1 MRHFDL
7 AERRRRLVVRHQL
20 ARPAATVEQVAGD
33 LVGLHSS
40 DPATVVLSLG
50 ARLDPFA
57 VADLEDALYERRSLL
72 RILAMR
78 RTMFVVPLDLAAVM
92 DAACTRTLVARE
104 RRTLIQLLEQGGV
117 VDTEAWIERVG
128 AEVLAAL
135 AAADG
140 PLPASA
146 LTKLVPDLALQVRVA
161 VGKNYEGTVGMSTRL
176 LFLMST
182 AGQLVRTRPLGS
194 WVSSQYRWA
203 RTEDW
208 IGGLP
213 AIDPDAARAELVERW
228 LRTFG
233 PGTVEDIA
241 WWTKWTKGQV
251 KQALATVGA
260 IEVTA
265 DTGAEDKAPAWVL
278 ADDVDDTPNGRADP
292 AGVEPVTLLP
302 ALDPTVMG
310 WKQRGWYLG
319 PHGPQLFDR
328 NGNAG
333 PTVWVGGRIVGAWG
347 QREGGEVVTALLEPV
362 GAGTAKR
369 VAAAAARLT
378 AWMGGVRVTPRFTS
392 PLERQLAKGSRD
404 VTPDD
409 ARSSR

>member
-7 AERRRRLVVRHQL
+7 AERRRRLVDRHHL
-20 ARPAATVEQVAGD
+20 AQPGGTVEQVAGD

-40 DPATVVLSLG
+40 DPATVVLSLR

-57 VADLEDALYERRSLL
+57 VSDLEDALYERRSLL

-92 DAACTRTLVARE
+92 AAACTQALVAGE
-104 RRTLIQLLEQGGV
+104 RRTLVRLLEGADV
-117 VDTEAWIERVG
+117 TDDPEAWIERVRG
-128 AEVLAAL
+128 ETLAAL

-146 LTKLVPDLALQVRVA
+146 LTKLVPDLALQFRVA
-161 VGKNYEGTVGMSTRL
+161 VGKNYEGTVGVSTRL
-176 LFLMST
+176 LFLMAT
-182 AGQLVRTRPLGS
+182 AGDVVRTRPLGT
-194 WVSSQYRWA
+194 WLSSQYRWA
-203 RTEDW
+203 RMADW
-208 IGGLP
+208 IGPLP
-213 AIDPDAARAELVERW
+213 AIEPDVARVEVVRCW

-233 PGTVEDIA
+233 PGTIDDVA

-251 KQALATVGA
+251 KAALAAAGA
-260 IEVTA
+260 VEVTV
-265 DTGAEDKAPAWVL
+265 DTGTDDKSLAWTL
-278 ADDVDDTPNGRADP
+278 ADDLEEPPEDRITD
-292 AGVEPVTLLP
+292 EPVALLP

-333 PTVWVGGRIVGAWG
+333 PTVWVAGRVVGAWG
-347 QREGGEVVTALLEPV
+347 QQEGGDVVTALLEPV
-362 GAGTAKR
+362 GAATAAR
-369 VAAAAARLT
+369 VDAAASRLT
-378 AWMGGVRVTPRFTS
+378 AWMDGVRVTPRFTS
-392 PLERQLAKGSRD
+392 PLERELADGTR
-404 VTPDD
+404 P
-409 ARSSR
+409 A